1 MDIVK
6 AVALL
11 VLGFIFLVKGA
22 DFFVDGSSSIA
33 KKLRVPALII
43 GLTIVAMG
51 TSLPEFSVSLS
62 AALKGQNALAI
73 SNVIGSNMFNL
84 MVVLGFSAL
93 FQPLL
98 VSRDVF
104 KRDYPLSL
112 IATGVLMVFG
122 ITSMKLERFE
132 GAIMF
137 IALIVYLVVVVREA
151 MKVRREVSNLSA
163 DAETIKYEVEAEEET
178 EEVAR
183 ETSVWLAILY
193 IIGGAIAIKF
203 GGEWVVDGA
212 VVIAKAFGISQ
223 NIIGLTIV
231 AMGTSLP
238 ELVTSVVAARK
249 GELDMSI
256 GNVIGSNI
264 FNILGVLG
272 MSGAISSIA
281 VIHDN
286 LVDLALLMAFSII
299 VGVLGFTKRRINK
312 GEGVMMLLLYA
323 IYAVYICMR

>member
-1 MDIVK
+1 MDIAM
-6 AVALL
+6 AVGLL

-22 DFFVDGSSSIA
+22 DFFVDGSSSVA
-33 KKLRVPALII
+33 KKLRVPSLII

-62 AALKGQNALAI
+62 AAIKGQNALAI

-104 KRDYPLSL
+104 KRDYPLSI
-112 IATGVLMVFG
+112 IATGMLFVFG
-122 ITSMKLERFE
+122 FTSMKLDRLE
-132 GAIMF
+132 GAVMF
-137 IALIVYLVVVVREA
+137 ACLIIYLVVVVREA
-151 MKVRREVSNLSA
+151 MKVRKAVSSHTA
-163 DAETIKYEVEAEEET
+163 DVETMQLEAEADDET
-178 EEVAR
+178 NEVAK
-183 ETSVWLAILY
+183 ETSTLLSIIY

-212 VVIAKAFGISQ
+212 VTIAKAFGISQ

-256 GNVIGSNI
+256 GNVVGSNI
-264 FNILGVLG
+264 FNIFGVLG
-272 MSGAISSIA
+272 MSGAISSIS
-281 VIHDN
+281 VISDN
-286 LVDLALLMAFSII
+286 LIDLVILVVFSLI
-299 VGVLGFTKRRINK
+299 VGVLGFTKRKITK
-312 GEGVMMLLLYA
+312 GEGVGMLVLYA
-323 IYAVYICMR
+323 IYAVYICIR

>member
-122 ITSMKLERFE
+122 ITSMKLERW
-132 GAIMF
+132 
-137 IALIVYLVVVVREA
+137 
-151 MKVRREVSNLSA
+151 K
-163 DAETIKYEVEAEEET
+163 
-178 EEVAR
+178 
-183 ETSVWLAILY
+183 
-193 IIGGAIAIKF
+193 
-203 GGEWVVDGA
+203 
-212 VVIAKAFGISQ
+212 
-223 NIIGLTIV
+223 
-231 AMGTSLP
+231 
-238 ELVTSVVAARK
+238 
-249 GELDMSI
+249 
-256 GNVIGSNI
+256 
-264 FNILGVLG
+264 
-272 MSGAISSIA
+272 
-281 VIHDN
+281 
-286 LVDLALLMAFSII
+286 
-299 VGVLGFTKRRINK
+299 
-312 GEGVMMLLLYA
+312 
-323 IYAVYICMR
+323 